1 VKNKREDFET
11 KDIYLSAIF
20 IALGG
25 FYSHADKSD
34 PRHQI
39 FYFRDNGN
47 VNFDEVVSEYVMGTL
62 VINAA
67 AFKESIQRMK
77 SVIHSY

>member
-1 VKNKREDFET
+1 MKDKREDFKT
-11 KDIYLSAIF
+11 NDIYLASAL

-25 FYSHADKSD
+25 LYSHADKSD
-34 PRHQI
+34 PRHQV
-39 FYFRDNGN
+39 FYFRDNGR
-47 VNFDEVVSEYVMGTL
+47 VDFDKVTSEYVMGVL
-62 VINAA
+62 MVNAA

>member
-1 VKNKREDFET
+1 MSKTFYKT

-25 FYSHADKSD
+25 HYSHADKSD
-34 PRHQI
+34 PRHQV
-39 FYFRDNGN
+39 FYFRDNGR
-47 VNFDEVVSEYVMGTL
+47 VDFDKVTSEYVNGVLM
-62 VINAA
+62 INASA
-67 AFKESIQRMK
+67 YKESIQRMK

>member
-1 VKNKREDFET
+1 MKDKREDFKT
-11 KDIYLSAIF
+11 KDIYLSAIL

-34 PRHQI
+34 TRHQI

-47 VNFDEVVSEYVMGTL
+47 IDFDKVVSEYVTGTL
-62 VINAA
+62 TINAA
-67 AFKESIQRMK
+67 AFKEAIQRMK